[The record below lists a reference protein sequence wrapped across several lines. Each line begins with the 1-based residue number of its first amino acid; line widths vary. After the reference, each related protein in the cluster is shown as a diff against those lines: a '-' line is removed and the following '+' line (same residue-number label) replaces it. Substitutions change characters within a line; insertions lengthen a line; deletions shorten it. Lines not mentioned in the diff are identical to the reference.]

1 MRTQVMKL
9 GGTQQPTHLRHDEQ
23 QLHKELPRAPQSVAH
38 HLTVTDHRCSL
49 QPPLTRHLHK
59 HAGGTLKCAPV
70 APAKRAECCRQAEG
84 KLGVDV
90 TLGNKLMSTGAK

>member
-9 GGTQQPTHLRHDEQ
+9 AGVQQPTHLRHDEQ

-49 QPPLTRHLHK
+49 EPPLARHVVK
-59 HAGGTLKCAPV
+59 HAGGISSGHQWQQESALNV
-70 APAKRAECCRQAEG
+70 ARAS
-84 KLGVDV
+84 LVW
-90 TLGNKLMSTGAK
+90 MSRWATF